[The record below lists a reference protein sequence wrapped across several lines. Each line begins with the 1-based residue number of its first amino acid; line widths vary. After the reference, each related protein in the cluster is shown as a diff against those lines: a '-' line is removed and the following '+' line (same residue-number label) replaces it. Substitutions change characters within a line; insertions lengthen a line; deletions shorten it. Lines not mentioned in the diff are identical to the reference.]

1 MRILIFGLVGVGA
14 VLTSA
19 GVGLA
24 ADMAVVPATPVI
36 VASDAPRPPAPRRYL
51 TSYMAKY
58 PFGVLR
64 EDYTPLGAPGVSKTA
79 YFGVPRLYATLNVPP
94 RRWAQKQRR
103 HRGRVIVSA
112 AY

>member
-1 MRILIFGLVGVGA
+1 MRILISGLVGVGA
-14 VLTSA
+14 LLASA

-24 ADMAVVPATPVI
+24 ADLAVVPATPVI
-36 VASDAPRPPAPRRYL
+36 VVSDAPRPPAPRRYL

-64 EDYTPLGAPGVSKTA
+64 EDYTPLGAPGVSKRA
-79 YFGVPRLYATLNVPP
+79 YFGVPRLYATLNVPA
-94 RRWAQKQRR
+94 RRWARKV

-112 AY
+112 RY

>member
-1 MRILIFGLVGVGA
+1 MRILISGLVGVGA
-14 VLTSA
+14 VLASA

-36 VASDAPRPPAPRRYL
+36 VADAPPPPAPRRYL

-64 EDYTPLGAPGVSKTA
+64 EDYTPLGAPGVSKNA

-94 RRWAQKQRR
+94 RRWARKQMR
-103 HRGRVIVSA
+103 RGRVIVSA
-112 AY
+112 N

>member
-1 MRILIFGLVGVGA
+1 MRILISALVGIGA
-14 VLTSA
+14 VLASVSGA
-19 GVGLA
+19 IS
-24 ADMAVVPATPVI
+24 ADMAVVPAASV
-36 VASDAPRPPAPRRYL
+36 VAVVEPLPAPPAPRRYL

-64 EDYTPLGAPGVSKTA
+64 EDYTPLGAPGVSKRA

-112 AY
+112 N